1 MSQFMKAGD
10 PVWITPYNA
19 TWPEW
24 FQQLAQPLRN
34 APGPAAF
41 RIDHI
46 GSTYVPGLA
55 AKPVIDIQISVADF
69 EPLDVYQLPLERLGY
84 IFRAD
89 NSDRSKRYFREAPG
103 HLRVHIHVRRA
114 GSSGE
119 QFALLFRDYVRTH
132 SDVASQYAQLKIEL
146 AQRYSQ
152 VEDRVAYAVAK
163 SPFIWKVIAQ
173 TDEWAQQRVRGSYS
187 EKVASLCSTRITCFS
202 YSFSTCRTKVLWKST
217 LLPKEQMSKIT
228 SVSRLIKSASF

>member
-10 PVWITPYNA
+10 PVWIAPYDA
-19 TWPEW
+19 TWPEQ
-24 FQQLAQPLRN
+24 FQQLAQRLRN
-34 APGPAAF
+34 ALGPVAF

-46 GSTYVPGLA
+46 GSTSVPGLA

-69 EPLDVYQLPLERLGY
+69 EPLDAYRLPLESLRY

-89 NSDRSKRYFREAPG
+89 NPERTKRYFREAPG
-103 HLRVHIHVRRA
+103 HPRVHIHVRRA
-114 GSSGE
+114 GSFSE

-132 SDVASQYAQLKIEL
+132 PDVASQYAQLKIEL

-152 VEDRVAYAVAK
+152 VEDRAAYTEAK

-173 TDEWAQQRVRGSYS
+173 ADDWAQQTGWMPGSS
-187 EKVASLCSTRITCFS
+187 DA
-202 YSFSTCRTKVLWKST
+202 
-217 LLPKEQMSKIT
+217 
-228 SVSRLIKSASF
+228 